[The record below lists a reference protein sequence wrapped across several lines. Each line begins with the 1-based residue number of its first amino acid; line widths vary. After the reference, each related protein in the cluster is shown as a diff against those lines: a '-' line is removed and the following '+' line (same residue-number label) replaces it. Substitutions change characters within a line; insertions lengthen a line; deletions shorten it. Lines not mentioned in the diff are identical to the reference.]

1 MIDIFCCFK
10 KKIYNKIENNDDNL
24 KKIHILFKNRN
35 YLAISNEDL
44 YDIYIFIYKIMTIN
58 DFITYKIRD
67 IFIINLYESIYLK
80 YQTIKGKKLKY
91 VSRIFSKLITL
102 YLFYSSNNL
111 IISTNFLINNNHL
124 FDIHLWLSLLLD
136 PKNNNDEHYLFI
148 SLFLIK
154 NNIID
159 PNLQIIFYNLNYNFI
174 EYLIIGKITVDKNNN
189 IIMIRFIDIDLIT
202 KFIKELISLNK
213 LFINDY
219 FFDVINQIYTFDNI
233 DIAFIENIIS
243 LIKKN

>member
-10 KKIYNKIENNDDNL
+10 KKIYNKIENNNDNI
-24 KKIHILFKNRN
+24 KKIHILLKNRN

-44 YDIYIFIYKIMTIN
+44 YDIYVFIYKTMTID
-58 DFITYKIRD
+58 DFISYKIRD

-80 YQTIKGKKLKY
+80 YVTIKGKNLKY
-91 VSRIFSKLITL
+91 VNRIFSKLITL

-124 FDIHLWLSLLLD
+124 FDINLWLSLFLD
-136 PKNNNDEHYLFI
+136 PKNKNDEHYLFI

-154 NNIID
+154 NNIIN
-159 PNLQIIFYNLNYNFI
+159 PNLQIIFYNLNYNLI
-174 EYLIIGKITVDKNNN
+174 EYLIIGKITFDKNN
-189 IIMIRFIDIDLIT
+189 IIMVRFIDIDLIT

-233 DIAFIENIIS
+233 DVTFIENIIS

>member
-10 KKIYNKIENNDDNL
+10 KKIYNKIENNDDNV
-24 KKIHILFKNRN
+24 KKIHILLKNRN

-44 YDIYIFIYKIMTIN
+44 YDIYVYIYKTMTID
-58 DFITYKIRD
+58 DFISYKIRD

-80 YQTIKGKKLKY
+80 YVTIKGKNLKY
-91 VSRIFSKLITL
+91 VNRIFSKLITL

-124 FDIHLWLSLLLD
+124 FDINLWLSLFLD
-136 PKNNNDEHYLFI
+136 PKNKNDEHYLFI

-154 NNIID
+154 NNIIN
-159 PNLQIIFYNLNYNFI
+159 PNLQIIFYNLNYNLI
-174 EYLIIGKITVDKNNN
+174 EYLIIGKITFDKNN
-189 IIMIRFIDIDLIT
+189 IIMVRFIDIDLIT